1 MAKKNTTN
9 QALEALKQFKK
20 NTENTTPLQEVKPTQ
35 DKKKR
40 TEQITRFTVDIES
53 ELMDKI
59 KILGVQKKKKIR
71 HIFEEALSQ
80 YLESQG

>member
-1 MAKKNTTN
+1 MSKKNT
-9 QALEALKQFKK
+9 ALEALQKFK
-20 NTENTTPLQEVKPTQ
+20 NSTPNTTPLQEVKPQ
-35 DKKKR
+35 EDKKKR

-71 HIFEEALSQ
+71 HIFEEALTQ
-80 YLESQG
+80 YLKDQG